1 MRATA
6 TRTEAGGE
14 GINVAHAAAMAGYDA
29 TAVAPCQMLGGATAG
44 AVSMALGVGAQAP
57 HGGVIVIFAYDPWWG
72 MLAALAAGVAVAAV
86 AVAVAVAV
94 VALKQFSPNHE
105 IRKAAEQA
113 QTPVSATA

>member
-6 TRTEAGGE
+6 TRTGAGGK
-14 GINVAHAAAMAGYDA
+14 GINVAHAAATAGYDA
-29 TAVAPCQMLGGATAG
+29 TAVAPCQMLDGAAAG

-86 AVAVAVAV
+86 AVAV

>member
-29 TAVAPCQMLGGATAG
+29 TAVAPCQMLGSATAG

-57 HGGVIVIFAYDPWWG
+57 HGGVFVIFAYDPWWG
-72 MLAALAAGVAVAAV
+72 MLAALAAGVA
-86 AVAVAVAV
+86 AVAV
-94 VALKQFSPNHE
+94 VALKQFWPNHE

>member
-6 TRTEAGGE
+6 TRTEAGGK

-29 TAVAPCQMLGGATAG
+29 TAVTPCQMLGGATAG

-57 HGGVIVIFAYDPWWG
+57 HGGVFVIFAYDPWWG

-86 AVAVAVAV
+86 
-94 VALKQFSPNHE
+94 VALKQFWPNHE

>member
-6 TRTEAGGE
+6 TRTEAGGK

-57 HGGVIVIFAYDPWWG
+57 HGGVFVIFAYDPWWG

-86 AVAVAVAV
+86 AV
-94 VALKQFSPNHE
+94 VALKQFSSNHE

>member
-57 HGGVIVIFAYDPWWG
+57 HGGVFVIFAYDPWWG

-86 AVAVAVAV
+86 AV
-94 VALKQFSPNHE
+94 VALKQFWLNHE

>member
-1 MRATA
+1 
-6 TRTEAGGE
+6 
-14 GINVAHAAAMAGYDA
+14 
-29 TAVAPCQMLGGATAG
+29 
-44 AVSMALGVGAQAP
+44 
-57 HGGVIVIFAYDPWWG
+57 

>member
-6 TRTEAGGE
+6 TRTGAGGK

-29 TAVAPCQMLGGATAG
+29 TAVAPCQMLDGAAAG

-86 AVAVAVAV
+86 AVAVAV